1 MANRYWV
8 GGTGTWNA
16 ANTINWSDVS
26 NGAGGFSL
34 PTAADDVFFDNFSNG
49 TITIPTSNTGLA
61 KSITCTNF
69 TGTIQGTGNMTV
81 SGNVTLSSSTT
92 FNFNILTINSTSTI
106 TSAGRTFSCD
116 VYINAS
122 GATVQLADNFSAG
135 QAFLLFAGTFKT
147 NNYNV
152 IFSYFDS
159 NNAATRVLD
168 LGTSQLTSTNTSGA
182 CWQILQSNM
191 TVNGSQATFNFLSA
205 SGASSASIR
214 LGNTGTA
221 ASKVYGTINLIG
233 TGDYSIGG
241 IATINTIKATRSSPL
256 SFYVLWNS
264 DGTSIIQNFLLTGE
278 FLARGTGNKILSLY
292 NKVPEYSGNNR
303 IILNN
308 IYASNTGLS
317 YTIDENNPYRV
328 YAYNSAGANTAGIAF
343 MDGTKKTAYLLTANT
358 TWTVPPN
365 WNNNDNKIYLIGA
378 GGGGCPGVGS
388 GSNRAGGAG
397 GGGGGFT
404 VINNFNTTP
413 GNTITYS
420 VGTSLANTDGG
431 DTTWNSG
438 SFVVGGGKRGNSSPT
453 TSTGGAG
460 GSGTY
465 SGGAGGAGAV
475 TAVASTGCGGGGGG
489 GAAGI
494 YGNGGQGG
502 IGFAN
507 TTSAI
512 ISGGGGGGNGGG
524 TNGSNGTSGL
534 GGNGGQAFEDPNTN
548 GVGSNSNGSNGRDGA
563 GGAGAAG
570 ASGVPGFG
578 GTGNDIE
585 SNTIG
590 GGGGQGGLGGGNAN
604 LTRNIA
610 LYGGGGGGGSIS
622 TAGTSWS
629 GGAGSNGAILIVYTS
644 TPISPYAGRLYNDGT
659 FMSGDSEFDEINSNN
674 KFSISKLNN
683 KIYANTF
690 DEITINSSLGYN
702 VFAPAVSDDLS
713 GFTPTQTNVNS
724 TTPSV
729 LGPLG
734 TTANV
739 RYFYSTSNTAGVLHS
754 WQNTVTSPGSSKV
767 ATVSIFAKFD
777 TTVRYFNLTFDDGS
791 NDGFY
796 GTFDVLTG
804 DIIGTGVNVGT
815 IFGATSKYYGN
826 GWWRFSV
833 SGGINPS
840 ASFSRFSINIL
851 GSAINTWYP
860 ATQIDVNQGIFFAY
874 LQLESR
880 PFLSTLEL
888 DGRVPFANVPMR
900 LETTNELFV
909 ENELDEVNVLL

>member
-8 GGTGTWNA
+8 GGTGTWDA

-69 TGTIQGTGNMTV
+69 NGIIQGAGNMTV
-81 SGNVTLSSSTT
+81 SGNVTLSTTTT
-92 FNFNILTINSTSTI
+92 FNFNVLTINSNSTI
-106 TSAGRTFSCD
+106 TSVGRSFSCD

-122 GATVQLADNFSAG
+122 GATVQLADNFSALNNG
-135 QAFLLFAGTFKT
+135 LLLLAGTFKT

-152 IFSYFDS
+152 TFDYFDS
-159 NNAATRVLD
+159 NNGATRVLD
-168 LGTSQLTSTNTSGA
+168 LGTSQITSRNTTGT

-191 TVNGSQATFNFLSA
+191 TVNGSQATFNFTSSFG
-205 SGASSASIR
+205 SGASPIR
-214 LGNTGTA
+214 LGTGGTA
-221 ASKVYGTINLIG
+221 ESRVYGTINLTG
-233 TGDYSIGG
+233 SGDYSIGG
-241 IATINTIKATRSSPL
+241 IAIIKTIKSTTTSILPY
-256 SFYVLWNS
+256 YVSWNS
-264 DGTSIIQNFLLTGE
+264 DGSPIIENFLLTGK
-278 FLARGTGNKILSLY
+278 FLASGSGDKILSLY
-292 NKVPEYSGNNR
+292 NNRAVYSGNNR

-308 IYASNTGLS
+308 IYASNTGFS

-328 YAYNSAGANTAGIAF
+328 YAYNSDGANTAGIAF

-358 TWTVPPN
+358 TWTVPPD

-420 VGTSLANTDGG
+420 IGVSAANTDGG
-431 DTTWNSG
+431 DTTWDSG
-438 SFVVGGGKRGNSSPT
+438 AFVAGGGKRGNSSVLPN
-453 TSTGGAG
+453 STGGAG
-460 GSGTY
+460 GSGTFT
-465 SGGAGGAGAV
+465 GGAGGAGAV
-475 TAVASTGCGGGGGG
+475 TTVASTGCGGGGGG

-507 TTSAI
+507 TTSAN

-534 GGNGGQAFEDPNTN
+534 GGDGGKAFEDPNTN
-548 GVGSNSNGSNGRDGA
+548 GVGSSGNGSRGRDGG

-570 ASGVPGFG
+570 TTGVPGFG

-590 GGGGQGGLGGGNAN
+590 GGGGQGGLGSGNAN

-610 LYGGGGGGGSIS
+610 LYGGGGGGGSINA
-622 TAGTSWS
+622 AGTTYT

-644 TPISPYAGRLYNDGT
+644 TPISPYGGRLYNDGT
-659 FMSGDSEFDEINSNN
+659 FMSGDSEFDEVNSNN
-674 KFSISKLNN
+674 KFSISKLDN

-690 DEITINSSLGYN
+690 DEVTINSDIARNLFSATSSTNGPTWGALINVNATTGSIVDPIGQTRAVPYISSN
-702 VFAPAVSDDLS
+702 NASSVIHSPQAIIGAGTSNRATASVFAKAD
-713 GFTPTQTNVNS
+713 
-724 TTPSV
+724 
-729 LGPLG
+729 
-734 TTANV
+734 
-739 RYFYSTSNTAGVLHS
+739 
-754 WQNTVTSPGSSKV
+754 
-767 ATVSIFAKFD
+767 
-777 TTVRYFNLTFDDGS
+777 TVRYFNITVDNGSSNGFFATFDALQG
-791 NDGFY
+791 
-796 GTFDVLTG
+796 V
-804 DIIGTGVNVGT
+804 IIGTGENGGVFVD
-815 IFGATSKYYGN
+815 ATSKYYGN

-833 SGGINPS
+833 SGYGPDILD
-840 ASFSRFSINIL
+840 RFSINIL
-851 GSAINTWYP
+851 GT
-860 ATQIDVNQGIFFAY
+860 ATNAWFPSTTIPLSNGLYFTFFQFEPH
-874 LQLESR
+874 L
-880 PFLSTLEL
+880 TLTPL
-888 DGRVPFANVPMR
+888 ILGSVVPFANVPMR

-909 ENELDEVNVLL
+909 ENELDEINLLP